1 LEKLLHDA
9 YNFVTPEGEVFNKQ
23 QLIDNVVHPTTNFL
37 DHDFKRV
44 EVEIAVGATGEMVT
58 EVADVALIGD
68 LKGEDRTGHYINTAT
83 YVKGP
88 NGWQILGNTITKKL
102 NVNAQQV

>member
-1 LEKLLHDA
+1 MSRNEDLDPQLQRVKENFQKAAKAKVRDELEKLLHDA

-37 DHDFKRV
+37 DHDFKRA

-68 LKGEDRTGHYINTAT
+68 LKGEDRT
-83 YVKGP
+83 
-88 NGWQILGNTITKKL
+88 
-102 NVNAQQV
+102 